1 MKNFMEI
8 VKRRY
13 SVRNYLDK
21 PVDRKLINKC
31 IEAARLAPSAENTQ
45 PWRFIVVDDHEL
57 LEKLKKQ
64 AFSGIFSFTKWANS
78 APVIIVILAKPGFI
92 ANKLGAQVQKI
103 HYHLLDIGIS
113 VEHLVLQAAE
123 LNLGTCWI
131 GWFNIKGVRKILNI
145 PKKYEIPG
153 LVSLDH
159 FKYDKKLNKKKKKP
173 LSKILFFNKG
183 DLE

>member
-1 MKNFMEI
+1 MKSFMEI

-13 SVRNYLDK
+13 SVRKYLDE
-21 PVDRKLINKC
+21 PVDRELIKTC
-31 IEAARLAPSAENTQ
+31 IEAARLAPSAENVQ

-64 AFSGIFSFTKWANS
+64 AFKGIYSFTKWANS
-78 APVIIVILAKPGFI
+78 APVIIVVLAKPGFI

-113 VEHLVLQAAE
+113 VEHLILQATE

-131 GWFNIKGVRKILNI
+131 GWFNIKGVRKILSI
-145 PKKYEIPG
+145 PKKYEIAG
-153 LVSLDH
+153 LVSMGH
-159 FKYDKKLNKKKKKP
+159 FKYNKNLNKKKRKS
-173 LSKILFFNKG
+173 LDKILFFNKIK
-183 DLE
+183 